1 MAPPLT
7 PPLGATTQT
16 ALAPQQPWRHRGLG
30 ATGGSLAPF
39 VAVSAFNQRKPPQ
52 TAAIVSTSAA
62 GVEIAFDLKRSLEDG
77 GGSGREVPKR
87 APSRTNGVP
96 DDAPDCPSPI

>member
-1 MAPPLT
+1 MLT
-7 PPLGATTQT
+7 QVSD
-16 ALAPQQPWRHRGLG
+16 QQEDSQVTKVGDDDDADSQAR
-30 ATGGSLAPF
+30 S
-39 VAVSAFNQRKPPQ
+39 SS
-52 TAAIVSTSAA
+52 AIVSTSAA

-96 DDAPDCPSPI
+96 GDAPDCPSPI